1 MIRPIA
7 VQSMLPRRR
16 VGHALSQLTWVAK
29 VQQGERT
36 LMCSVVFADLVGHT
50 LKPIAAQA
58 ASKRRFNACLEE
70 ALSGI
75 PVSERI
81 LLDTGDGAAIGFLAD
96 PEDALYAATK
106 LRRGYEAVQAVSTSP
121 AAAADALRIGVN
133 LGAVKLVRDVNGN
146 ANLVGDG
153 INFAQRIMTFAQPGE
168 VLVSRSFR
176 DVIASMSSDFARL
189 FTVGVPHAD
198 KHVREHEVFVLGE
211 GEQLSEQ
218 LAAGI
223 AIRAGNVA
231 PVTDRRIRAII
242 AEDEQILREELRE
255 LLAAIWPELD
265 IVGEA
270 SDGLAAIHAIETLTP
285 DLAFLDIQMPRMT
298 GIEVARAVSGRV
310 LVVMA
315 TAYDHHAINAF
326 DAGVI
331 DYILK
336 PYQPARLVATCQ
348 RIKKRLG
355 VISGSVV
362 TDAVR

>member
-1 MIRPIA
+1 M
-7 VQSMLPRRR
+7 
-16 VGHALSQLTWVAK
+16 SQLIGVVN
-29 VQQGERT
+29 VQQSERT

-96 PEDALYAATK
+96 PEDALYAAIEI
-106 LRRGYEAVQAVSTSP
+106 RRGYESAQTVHMPSG
-121 AAAADALRIGVN
+121 AAADALRIGVN
-133 LGAVKLVRDVNGN
+133 LGAVKLVRDINGN
-146 ANLVGDG
+146 ANLLGDG
-153 INFAQRIMTFAQPGE
+153 INFAQRVMSFAQPGE

-176 DVIASMSSDFARL
+176 DVIASMSSDFAQL

-198 KHVREHEVFVLGE
+198 KHVRAHEVFVLGE
-211 GEQLSEQ
+211 AAQLFVQLS
-218 LAAGI
+218 AGI
-223 AIRAGNVA
+223 AARARNVA
-231 PVTDRRIRAII
+231 PVTAKRIRAVI

-270 SDGLAAIHAIETLTP
+270 SDGLAAIHAIETLKP

-310 LVVMA
+310 LIVMA
-315 TAYDHHAINAF
+315 TAYDHHAVNAF

-348 RIKKRLG
+348 RIKQRLG
-355 VISGSVV
+355 VIPGNVV
-362 TDAVR
+362 TDGVR